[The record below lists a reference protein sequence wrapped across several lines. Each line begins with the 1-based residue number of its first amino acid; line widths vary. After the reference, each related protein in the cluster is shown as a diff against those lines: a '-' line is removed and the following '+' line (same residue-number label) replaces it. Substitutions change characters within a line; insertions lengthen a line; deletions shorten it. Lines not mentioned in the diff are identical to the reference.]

1 MNPNDL
7 ANELEAQNYDYW
19 LNLMLDN
26 VPNDIDKREGSII
39 YDAVA
44 PAAMVNAQQ
53 SLSLANIIRET
64 YIKTAQGE
72 FLDYRAFEHG
82 TSRYEA
88 TNAEV
93 KAKFN
98 DDDGNP
104 VNVEVGDR
112 FASIAESPIFYTVI
126 KSNGDGTAEMQAEE
140 AGTSANSYLGQVLPV
155 TPNDNLA
162 WAEITEITIPARDEE
177 NDEHLRA
184 RLLNT
189 NSWVAYGGNV
199 ADYLNMTSKI
209 NDVGATQVYPTW
221 DGADA
226 NDWTEMLLRMYT
238 RWCDKK
244 GYKVETLDL
253 LEGDEAGIKSVT
265 LKVKG
270 EFAYGYLKAEKGVH
284 RLVRISPFN
293 ANGKRQTSF
302 ASVEVLPELT
312 KDQDIDI
319 RPEDLKIDTYRASGA
334 GGQHVNKTE
343 SAIRIT
349 HLPTGIVVQCQ
360 NERSQFANKDTAMAM
375 LKSKLIE
382 LKERA
387 HKEKIEDLTG
397 ELKDMGWGSQI
408 RSYVFHPYN
417 MVKDHRTNEET
428 SNLNAVMNGEI
439 DQFIVSYLKEEAK
452 K

>member
-1 MNPNDL
+1 MQENGFWDDVKRAEEVTRESKSIKDKIDRYESLVSRLEDVVVLAELAEGDEETINEVISEIRDIEKLIEEYIIELLLSGEYDKND
-7 ANELEAQNYDYW
+7 AI
-19 LNLMLDN
+19 LNLHAG
-26 VPNDIDKREGSII
+26 VGGS
-39 YDAVA
+39 
-44 PAAMVNAQQ
+44 
-53 SLSLANIIRET
+53 
-64 YIKTAQGE
+64 
-72 FLDYRAFEHG
+72 
-82 TSRYEA
+82 
-88 TNAEV
+88 
-93 KAKFN
+93 
-98 DDDGNP
+98 
-104 VNVEVGDR
+104 
-112 FASIAESPIFYTVI
+112 
-126 KSNGDGTAEMQAEE
+126 
-140 AGTSANSYLGQVLPV
+140 
-155 TPNDNLA
+155 
-162 WAEITEITIPARDEE
+162 
-177 NDEHLRA
+177 
-184 RLLNT
+184 
-189 NSWVAYGGNV
+189 
-199 ADYLNMTSKI
+199 
-209 NDVGATQVYPTW
+209 
-221 DGADA
+221 DA

-238 RWCDKK
+238 RWCEKK
-244 GYKVETLDL
+244 GYRVETVDL

-270 EFAYGYLKAEKGVH
+270 EFAYGYLKAEKGIH

-319 RPEDLKIDTYRASGA
+319 RPDDLKIDTYRASGA

-349 HLPTGIVVQCQ
+349 HIPTGIVVQCQ
-360 NERSQFANKDTAMAM
+360 NERSQFSNKDTAMSM

-439 DQFIVSYLKEEAK
+439 DQFITTFLKQNNN
-452 K
+452 